1 MSMIEPSWF
10 FVACISAG
18 SMLAALL
25 LIDVVRCIKRRWR
38 CPRPPVT
45 HGKVD
50 LFDDD
55 GEGHFLS
62 AKLPVAGLLRLIDDV
77 NRRRFG

>member
-1 MSMIEPSWF
+1 MSMIAPGWF
-10 FVACISAG
+10 LTACFFFG
-18 SMLAALL
+18 GMLAALL
-25 LIDVVRCIKRRWR
+25 LIDAVRCIRWRWR

-50 LFDDD
+50 LFNDD

-62 AKLPVAGLLRLIDDV
+62 AKLPVAGLLRLIDDLH
-77 NRRRFG
+77 RGRFG